1 MLRKCRTS
9 TVSRAPSRLT
19 QLALRRK
26 AAVLGL
32 ELCDGPSDA
41 LGRLLALCNVP
52 GHQRVV
58 TLLRQRPP
66 EELLRGHKA
75 VDLESGNGVPAL
87 DDDPNRTVLPTRP
100 RSADRLPNVRSP
112 AP

>member
-26 AAVLGL
+26 PVVLRL
-32 ELCDGPSDA
+32 ELGDGPSDA
-41 LGRLLALCNVP
+41 LGRLLAQRDVA

-87 DDDPNRTVLPTRP
+87 DDDPNRAALPTRP
-100 RSADRLPNVRSP
+100 RPADRLPNVSP
-112 AP
+112 PTP